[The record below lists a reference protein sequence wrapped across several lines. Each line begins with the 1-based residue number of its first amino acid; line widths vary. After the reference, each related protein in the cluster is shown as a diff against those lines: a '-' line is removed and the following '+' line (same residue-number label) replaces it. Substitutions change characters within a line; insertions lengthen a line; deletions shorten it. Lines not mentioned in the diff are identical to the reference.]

1 MATTKTAKKTVKKV
15 APKRTTAKKT
25 SAKKAAPMQ
34 SFRVYKNPKPF
45 TTFRITRQTA
55 YWIVLLAFVAITQ
68 LWLLKIQLDISNLT
82 DLIIAE

>member
-1 MATTKTAKKTVKKV
+1 MVTTKTVKKTVKKA
-15 APKRTTAKKT
+15 APKRAAAKKT
-25 SAKKAAPMQ
+25 SVKKAAPMQ

-55 YWIVLLAFVAITQ
+55 YWVILLAIVAISQ